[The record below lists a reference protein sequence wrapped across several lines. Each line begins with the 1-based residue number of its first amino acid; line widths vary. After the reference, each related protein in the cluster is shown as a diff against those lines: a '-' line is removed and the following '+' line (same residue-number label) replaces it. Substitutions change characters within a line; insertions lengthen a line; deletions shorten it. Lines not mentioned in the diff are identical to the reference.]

1 MELDSINGTYSIIY
15 ADPPWTYNDKNTQGA
30 ASNHYE
36 TMSLN
41 DIKTMP
47 ISDITK
53 DDCVLFMWAT
63 YPLLAEA
70 LEVIDAWGFTYKS
83 VAFTWIK
90 LNKNGFGYFFGL
102 GRWTRGNPELCL
114 IATKGKP
121 QRASASVANL
131 TIAPLTRHSAKPP
144 IVRDKIVELMGDL
157 PRIELFARNQT
168 KGWGVWGNDEAL
180 TRPIKNLAIQEVLY
194 D

>member
-1 MELDSINGTYSIIY
+1 MLKLPEGTYSIIY
-15 ADPPWTYNDKNTQGA
+15 ADPPWTYKDKNSQGA

-36 TMSLN
+36 TMSLD
-41 DIKTMP
+41 DIKAMP
-47 ISDITK
+47 ILDITNTN
-53 DDCVLFMWAT
+53 CVLFIWAT
-63 YPLLAEA
+63 YPLIAEA
-70 LEVIDAWGFTYKS
+70 LEVINAWGFTYKS

-168 KGWGVWGNDEAL
+168 KGWGVWGNDEEL
-180 TRPIKNLAIQEVLY
+180 NKPINNLAVQGVLY
-194 D
+194 E

>member
-1 MELDSINGTYSIIY
+1 MFDSINGTYSIIY
-15 ADPPWTYNDKNTQGA
+15 ADPPWTYNDKNIQGA

-41 DIKTMP
+41 DIKNLP
-47 ISDITK
+47 ISTIANNDS
-53 DDCVLFMWAT
+53 VLFLWAT

-70 LEVIDAWGFTYKS
+70 LEVIEAWGFTYKS
-83 VAFTWIK
+83 VAFTWVK
-90 LNKNGFGYFFGL
+90 LNKNGFGWFFGL

-131 TIAPLTRHSAKPP
+131 TIAPFTRHSAKPP

-168 KGWGVWGNDEAL
+168 QGWGVWGNDEAL
-180 TRPIKNLAIQEVLY
+180 NQPIKNFAIQGALY